1 MGQLIVFE
9 GLDGSGKSTQMERL
23 QGYLSECGRSFQQIK
38 LPDYADPSSTLVR
51 MYLHGDFGNRPSD
64 VNAYAASS
72 FYAVD
77 RYACY
82 WRHWQSVYQAGALI
96 LADRYTTSNAVHQA
110 SKLDASEWDVYLDW
124 LYDYEF
130 RLLQIPKPDLVLY
143 FDMLPVVSQKL
154 LSGRYCRDET
164 KKDIHER
171 DVAYLQRC
179 REAALY
185 AARRLGWI
193 VIRCDDGIQPKP
205 IDVIFEQVLQHVQVL
220 NDK

>member
-77 RYACY
+77 RYASY
-82 WRHWQSVYQAGALI
+82 RRHWQSAYQAGALI

-143 FDMLPVVSQKL
+143 FDM

-205 IDVIFEQVLQHVQVL
+205 IDVIFEQVLQHIQVL